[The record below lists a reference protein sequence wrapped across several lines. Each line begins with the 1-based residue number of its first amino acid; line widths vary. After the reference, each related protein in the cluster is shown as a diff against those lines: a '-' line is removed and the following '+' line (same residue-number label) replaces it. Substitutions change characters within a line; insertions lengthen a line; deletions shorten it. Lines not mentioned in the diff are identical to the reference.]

1 MNRVKLSKTVS
12 YILRH
17 NPRDFG
23 LELAADGSV
32 SLQELTEALRD
43 KFQGLDEDDLIDL
56 VRDDP
61 RGRFSI
67 LAGGKRIKANY
78 GHSIEGIDPDYRAV
92 EPPEYLFHGSRPDVR
107 DKIMEE
113 GLKPMSRNYVHLSQ
127 TVQEAK
133 RVARRRTDNP
143 LIFRVKAREA
153 HQEGVKFYRAGTEAS
168 GQAEA
173 EIYLTDRVGPE
184 YLQIE

>member
-56 VRDDP
+56 VRNIC
-61 RGRFSI
+61 RLNRVF
-67 LAGGKRIKANY
+67 LNY
-78 GHSIEGIDPDYRAV
+78 
-92 EPPEYLFHGSRPDVR
+92 
-107 DKIMEE
+107 
-113 GLKPMSRNYVHLSQ
+113 HLELS
-127 TVQEAK
+127 
-133 RVARRRTDNP
+133 
-143 LIFRVKAREA
+143 
-153 HQEGVKFYRAGTEAS
+153 
-168 GQAEA
+168 
-173 EIYLTDRVGPE
+173 
-184 YLQIE
+184 